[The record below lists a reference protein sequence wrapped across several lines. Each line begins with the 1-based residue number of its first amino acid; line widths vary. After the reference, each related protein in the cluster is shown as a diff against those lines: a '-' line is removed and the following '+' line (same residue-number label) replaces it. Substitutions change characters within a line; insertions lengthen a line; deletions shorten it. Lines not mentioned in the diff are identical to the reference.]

1 MKFPTTVQQSRY
13 QDEPNNSNNLVIDDQ
28 LPPYQDDPDRSS
40 EFNRF
45 EHIQTEPYLSPPDPA
60 FSTRNFAAS
69 EVYTCF
75 AKYSNN
81 ADALHSL
88 INEQTLYPPTYY
100 VQIHGKHNET
110 RQESDSKESQKEVTD
125 FYFRINITHL
135 LGPLGSGEIQFLS
148 DDKRGYRGTRYPSLN
163 PKLNDWESRD
173 ALFEWCQK
181 YVSDPAKIKSFTFSR
196 EIRNHDTQKLYR
208 LIRSAIVET
217 RYRGQVFITFPVT
230 NSKLIVYSPGKIN
243 EWRTKTW
250 VRWIF
255 YTTFLWVL
263 AWPTLIFLTSRYETV
278 KCIFYYAN
286 KSDSSDLNRICKL
299 QSEDNWFL
307 SWKQTIKRA
316 ALTGVNIGEEGSL
329 SDSYRITTESMF
341 RNIQEWRSRDRLVSE
356 AHNFHSH
363 DANIARLLHV
373 DDWGSDN

>member
-1 MKFPTTVQQSRY
+1 MKFPTTVQPSRY
-13 QDEPNNSNNLVIDDQ
+13 QDEPYNSEDLIADDQ
-28 LPPYQDDPDRSS
+28 LPSYQEAPGGLPECNHS
-40 EFNRF
+40 
-45 EHIQTEPYLSPPDPA
+45 EHIQREPPPDPA

-69 EVYTCF
+69 EVYTRF

-81 ADALHSL
+81 VDALHSL
-88 INEQTLYPPTYY
+88 INEQALYPPTYY

-110 RQESDSKESQKEVTD
+110 QHESNSKESQKEVTD

-135 LGPLGSGEIQFLS
+135 LGPQGSGEIQFLP
-148 DDKRGYRGTRYPSLN
+148 DDKRGYRGTRYPSLK

-173 ALFEWCQK
+173 SLFEWCQK

-196 EIRNHDTQKLYR
+196 KIRNHDTQKLYR
-208 LIRSAIVET
+208 LIRSAIAET

-250 VRWIF
+250 VCWFF
-255 YTTFLWVL
+255 YITFLWVL
-263 AWPTLIFLTSRYETV
+263 TWPTLIFLTSRYETV
-278 KCIFYYAN
+278 KCVFFYAN
-286 KSDSSDLNRICKL
+286 TSDSSDPSRICKL
-299 QSEDNWFL
+299 QCEDDWFQ

-329 SDSYRITTESMF
+329 SDNYRTTTEKIL
-341 RNIQEWRSRDRLVSE
+341 RNIQEMRSGDRSVDE
-356 AHNFHSH
+356 AHNFHGFGP
-363 DANIARLLHV
+363 DFARFFDV
-373 DDWGSDN
+373 YDWGGDN